1 VAVVISDLRHAIRML
16 RRNRGFTAVAVIT
29 LALGIGAN
37 TAIFSAVN
45 TVILRPLPYPRSDEI
60 VQLIA
65 EWRGGGSND
74 SFTAREYEFYRDHNS
89 AFQVMAGYRGGPDL
103 SVRRHG
109 AIEWVTS
116 LRVTDG
122 FFEAL
127 GIAPAVGRGL
137 AREETLPGSAP
148 AAVLTDALWRKAF
161 GADPGV
167 VGRQVELGEG
177 SYTVAG
183 VMPPGFRFVA
193 QPADVF
199 LSLQFGSGLEDTG
212 MNTSVIARLRPD
224 ITLPRAQAN
233 LDVVFE
239 QFRQQGS
246 AQSGQWGLRAVNYQ
260 RWLLGDLR
268 PSLLMLFGAVAF
280 LLLIACANVASLIMA
295 RASARERETSI
306 RLALGAG
313 RWQLLRQFLVESLV
327 IALLGGAAG
336 LVAADWALKALATAI
351 PWDLPSASPIVLDVR
366 VLAFTFLAAAA
377 TSVVF
382 GAASYWQTSRMDP
395 HSTLKEGS
403 AQTGR
408 SGARHRARRVLVTAE
423 VALSLMLLV
432 GAGLLIDSLYYLR
445 EQRLGFDPSNVY
457 TMTTP
462 FEQRARIA
470 PAQRWAF
477 EQQVLARLRAVP
489 GVLSAAVI
497 SKLPL
502 TGPNNIPAEH
512 EGHPRHSI
520 GGMEYRAVSPAYF
533 GAMRIPILRGRG
545 FEETETAAS
554 TPVVIVS
561 ETVARTWWGSRN
573 PVGDRVVV
581 GEYEDR
587 QFPDALE
594 PPREVVGVV
603 ADVKNLAVD
612 EEQPTTLYVP
622 ASQLFKPMFGSTS
635 WVVRTRGRMEV
646 GRAMREAVTAV
657 NPDQRVIDVRPMAG
671 IVAQSVARP
680 SFNALLMGIFAGL
693 ALVLSLVGIYGLLTF
708 HVTRRTQ
715 EIGIRMALGAE
726 RRSVLLMVV
735 REGALLGGAGILL
748 GLAGALALSR
758 FLAGLLSGVRPTDPA
773 VYAGVSAALFI
784 VALLA
789 SYLPARRATKVD
801 PLAAL
806 RYE

>member
-1 VAVVISDLRHAIRML
+1 
-16 RRNRGFTAVAVIT
+16 
-29 LALGIGAN
+29 
-37 TAIFSAVN
+37 
-45 TVILRPLPYPRSDEI
+45 
-60 VQLIA
+60 
-65 EWRGGGSND
+65 
-74 SFTAREYEFYRDHNS
+74 
-89 AFQVMAGYRGGPDL
+89 
-103 SVRRHG
+103 
-109 AIEWVTS
+109 
-116 LRVTDG
+116 
-122 FFEAL
+122 
-127 GIAPAVGRGL
+127 
-137 AREETLPGSAP
+137 
-148 AAVLTDALWRKAF
+148 
-161 GADPGV
+161 
-167 VGRQVELGEG
+167 
-177 SYTVAG
+177 
-183 VMPPGFRFVA
+183 
-193 QPADVF
+193 
-199 LSLQFGSGLEDTG
+199 
-212 MNTSVIARLRPD
+212 
-224 ITLPRAQAN
+224 
-233 LDVVFE
+233 
-239 QFRQQGS
+239 
-246 AQSGQWGLRAVNYQ
+246 
-260 RWLLGDLR
+260 
-268 PSLLMLFGAVAF
+268 
-280 LLLIACANVASLIMA
+280 
-295 RASARERETSI
+295 
-306 RLALGAG
+306 
-313 RWQLLRQFLVESLV
+313 
-327 IALLGGAAG
+327 
-336 LVAADWALKALATAI
+336 
-351 PWDLPSASPIVLDVR
+351 
-366 VLAFTFLAAAA
+366 
-377 TSVVF
+377 
-382 GAASYWQTSRMDP
+382 
-395 HSTLKEGS
+395 
-403 AQTGR
+403 
-408 SGARHRARRVLVTAE
+408 
-423 VALSLMLLV
+423 
-432 GAGLLIDSLYYLR
+432 
-445 EQRLGFDPSNVY
+445 
-457 TMTTP
+457 
-462 FEQRARIA
+462 
-470 PAQRWAF
+470 
-477 EQQVLARLRAVP
+477 
-489 GVLSAAVI
+489 
-497 SKLPL
+497 
-502 TGPNNIPAEH
+502 
-512 EGHPRHSI
+512 
-520 GGMEYRAVSPAYF
+520 
-533 GAMRIPILRGRG
+533 MRIPILRGRG